1 MDLVIDRLIDK
12 IKEMNNPTVMG
23 LDPRLEYIPNF
34 IKEKYSTESEDYVY
48 NIIMEYNKLLI
59 DNVYDII
66 PAVKPQIA
74 FYELYGIPGMKAFK
88 DTCTYASKK
97 GMIVIADIKRGDIG
111 STAKAYSNTYI
122 GKVMVD
128 GELKTMYDI
137 DMATVNPYFGIDG
150 IKPFIDDVKGN
161 DKGIFILVK
170 TSNSSSGEI
179 QDLKIED
186 GKTIYEEVGSL
197 VEKWGLDVIGKHGY
211 SSIGAVVGATYPE
224 QLRELRKLM
233 PHIFFLIPGYGAQ
246 GGKAEDIALGFDE
259 NGLGGIVNASRSLMC
274 AINSDLWKDKFTE
287 EEFYLA
293 TREEAFRMKEELT
306 KSIELRKKA

>member
-88 DTCTYASKK
+88 DTCNYKKKK

-111 STAKAYSNTYI
+111 STAKA
-122 GKVMVD
+122 
-128 GELKTMYDI
+128 
-137 DMATVNPYFGIDG
+137 
-150 IKPFIDDVKGN
+150 
-161 DKGIFILVK
+161 
-170 TSNSSSGEI
+170 
-179 QDLKIED
+179 
-186 GKTIYEEVGSL
+186 
-197 VEKWGLDVIGKHGY
+197 
-211 SSIGAVVGATYPE
+211 
-224 QLRELRKLM
+224 
-233 PHIFFLIPGYGAQ
+233 
-246 GGKAEDIALGFDE
+246 
-259 NGLGGIVNASRSLMC
+259 
-274 AINSDLWKDKFTE
+274 
-287 EEFYLA
+287 
-293 TREEAFRMKEELT
+293 
-306 KSIELRKKA
+306 